1 MNQPLIILGMH
12 RSGTSMLTR
21 ILRQQGVFLGHKIQS
36 DDEAMFFLE
45 LNRWVLRVA
54 GTDWDHPTP
63 ALEMLKDEGTVTRI
77 ANHLATRLSGT
88 RTYPYLGT
96 HILKAGM
103 RIGTHL
109 PFLWGFKDPRTCIT
123 LPAWLK
129 LFPEAR
135 LLRIQRHGVDVAASL
150 ETRQTGAVKEQL
162 GQYSRRVRMG
172 LADPARTHIVGSV
185 RCNTLGG
192 GVELWSEYERALD
205 DYLADI
211 PQQQQ
216 MHLRYEDYLT
226 DFAGLHPK
234 VASFVGIDSS
244 VPLPPGIRPDPS
256 RAFAYRSEARCV
268 EAAEQFA
275 PLLAQHG
282 Y

>member
-21 ILRQQGVFLGHKIQS
+21 ILREQGVFLGHRIQS

-45 LNRWVLRVA
+45 LNRWILRVA
-54 GTDWDHPTP
+54 GTDWDHPRP
-63 ALEMLKDEGTVTRI
+63 ALEMLKDEGNVARI
-77 ANHLATRLSGT
+77 SDHLATRLSGP
-88 RTYPYLGT
+88 RTYPYLGSRMIT
-96 HILKAGM
+96 AGM

-109 PFLWGFKDPRTCIT
+109 PFLWGFKDPRTSIT
-123 LPAWLK
+123 LPVWLK
-129 LFPEAR
+129 LFPQAR
-135 LLRIQRHGVDVAASL
+135 LLRIQRHGIDVAASL
-150 ETRQTGAVKEQL
+150 ETRQAGPVKDQL
-162 GQYSRRVRMG
+162 GQYSRRVRLG

-192 GVELWSEYERALD
+192 GLELWSEYETALD
-205 DYLADI
+205 KYLSNI
-211 PQQQQ
+211 TPERQ
-216 MHLRYEDYLT
+216 MHLRYEDYLS
-226 DFAGLHPK
+226 DFAELHPK
-234 VASFVGIDSS
+234 VASFIGIDSS

-256 RAFAYRSEARCV
+256 RAFAFGSEQRYV

-275 PLLAQHG
+275 PLLARHG